1 MTHHGVVGL
10 PGLTDGASVKAVEA
24 AMKVT
29 EAIIASAESFESE
42 SAIIILSIFILQM
55 TIISRNYIAEERIIN
70 NNCYIF

>member
-10 PGLTDGASVKAVEA
+10 PGLTDGASVKALEA

-42 SAIIILSIFILQM
+42 SV
-55 TIISRNYIAEERIIN
+55 
-70 NNCYIF
+70 